1 MMSLLFLL
9 PQVRS
14 AILMASTCPPP
25 MAPQEIL
32 MAINMGTQGFSK
44 DSMAEEGP
52 TTSTAP
58 PGDPN
63 MLAATPMAQQG
74 GLMEI
79 PTELRGPT
87 NMVFI
92 NMFNTLLF
100 CFILWPYSDW
110 LWSDPSCWHCLGG
123 RNLKPMYGQV

>member
-32 MAINMGTQGFSK
+32 MAINMGTQGLN
-44 DSMAEEGP
+44 MA
-52 TTSTAP
+52 SSAP
-58 PGDPN
+58 PGGLN
-63 MLAATPMAQQG
+63 TMAATPTAIPMAQG
-74 GLMEI
+74 GLMEM
-79 PTELRGPT
+79 PTELRGLT

-92 NMFNTLLF
+92 DMFNILLFLLF
-100 CFILWPYSDW
+100 CV
-110 LWSDPSCWHCLGG
+110 G
-123 RNLKPMYGQV
+123 